1 MQVPEGAT
9 AGDMLALHMEGG
21 EVLEVAVPQGAV
33 HGDTF
38 QVPYQVSAEDVA
50 SGAPAAVCV
59 RLGVEVRSMI
69 LGQTGAPSTV
79 YD

>member
-21 EVLEVAVPQGAV
+21 EVLEVVVPQGAV

-38 QVPYQVSAEDVA
+38 QVPVSAGAVSAEDAA
-50 SGAPAAVCV
+50 SGAPAAVCF
-59 RLGVEVRSMI
+59 RLGAEVRSMI
-69 LGQTGAPSTV
+69 FGQTGAP
-79 YD
+79 D